1 MEGLLADLAL
11 SDLAT
16 AFRRSRWLYAAA
28 NTAHITGI
36 ALLVGAILPLDLR
49 FLGLWKSIPRGA
61 LVRVLVP
68 TAAGGLAL
76 TATAGLL
83 LFAVRAPEYAAH
95 PVFQVKLALIT
106 IGATSAVATH
116 LVHGLWLPKAG
127 DALLAKVGAL
137 SMTCWLGALVAGRL
151 IAFVDA

>member
-1 MEGLLADLAL
+1 MEGLLADVAA

-49 FLGLWKSIPRGA
+49 FLGLWKSIPRDA

-68 TAAGGLAL
+68 VAAGGLAL
-76 TATAGLL
+76 TVAAGVL
-83 LFAVRAPEYAAH
+83 LFAVRAPEYAGHA
-95 PVFQVKLALIT
+95 VFQAKLVLIT
-106 IGATSAVATH
+106 VGAASAIATH
-116 LVHGLWLPKAG
+116 LVHGLWLPRAG
-127 DALLAKVGAL
+127 DALLAKAGAL
-137 SMTCWLGALVAGRL
+137 SLTCWLGALIAGRL